1 MFPGNLLTSA
11 FPDPDDPERVLGR
24 TEVERRGEYIEMLE
38 KEIGNHHPAL
48 VQLVKQCLHNTPS
61 RRPATDEVLNQL
73 QKLKIEVQGVYGG
86 DLVKLDINR
95 VLLAKDIK
103 MKDKRITQLEVTNL
117 PSTILLL

>member
-1 MFPGNLLTSA
+1 M
-11 FPDPDDPERVLGR
+11 LGR
-24 TEVERRGEYIEMLE
+24 TEVERRGEYIELLE

-73 QKLKIEVQGVYGG
+73 QRLKVEVEGVYGG
-86 DLVKLDINR
+86 NLVKLDIGR

-103 MKDKRITQLEVTNL
+103 MKDKRITQLEVTDL
-117 PSTILLL
+117 PSAISLVSYLLFLY